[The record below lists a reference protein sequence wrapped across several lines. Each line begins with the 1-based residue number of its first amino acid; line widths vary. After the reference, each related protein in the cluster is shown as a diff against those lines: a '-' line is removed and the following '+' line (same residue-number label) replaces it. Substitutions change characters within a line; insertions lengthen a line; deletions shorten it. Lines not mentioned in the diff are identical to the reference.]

1 MCTSN
6 ITQLSGNLSPFDTP
20 LGSSKL
26 GKINKALDPGSAY
39 VTKQVQ
45 QGLFPK
51 REPVAPP
58 PGVQDFKEPDLTL
71 LAKARKDAARAGSGT
86 LLTSPSG
93 VANQTFGS
101 TLLGG

>member
-6 ITQLSGNLSPFDTP
+6 IQNLSPFNNNTAFGKAGAVLDP
-20 LGSSKL
+20 LGNAVDDKL
-26 GKINKALDPGSAY
+26 RPK
-39 VTKQVQ
+39 
-45 QGLFPK
+45 LFPD
-51 REPVAPP
+51 RVPIAPP
-58 PGVQDFKEPDLTL
+58 PGVQDFKDPDLTL
-71 LAKARKDAARAGSGT
+71 MAKARKDASRAGPST